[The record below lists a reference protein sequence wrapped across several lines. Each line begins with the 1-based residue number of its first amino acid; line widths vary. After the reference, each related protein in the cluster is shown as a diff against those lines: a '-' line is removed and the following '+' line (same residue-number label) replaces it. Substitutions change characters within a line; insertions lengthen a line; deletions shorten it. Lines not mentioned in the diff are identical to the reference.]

1 MDVSTPEQWM
11 EIVDQTIEAQPR
23 VKAFDPEFPAQTLE
37 HFEPMVVNVFARAK
51 SI

>member
-11 EIVDQTIEAQPR
+11 EIVERFADRWDQ
-23 VKAFDPEFPAQTLE
+23 KAFDAEFPAQTLE

-51 SI
+51 SV